1 MFTSCGDGRKI
12 KVVNYFSVMV
22 QSHGSKTPFNK
33 FCILT
38 TTVIISLIIQS
49 RYNNK
54 AELKSYFAVTH
65 IIVAV
70 ILSPNLLTISH
81 ISLFLSLQQIKNKQ
95 MFCKFAND
103 WIRLWV
109 FK

>member
-1 MFTSCGDGRKI
+1 
-12 KVVNYFSVMV
+12 MV

-81 ISLFLSLQQIKNKQ
+81 ISLFLSLQQLRINKCSVNSPMTGFDSGSSSKQ
-95 MFCKFAND
+95 Q
-103 WIRLWV
+103 L
-109 FK
+109 